1 MKTAMLST
9 LLGLSLAGC
18 SLFQV
23 TVNGKPVGGAA
34 GTEAPA
40 DGTAPAAGDG
50 TTVAT
55 EQGPAKLPGRD
66 IKLAE
71 SLAEPV
77 VLEGKHT
84 GEQMVP
90 VKITSKTPRKISV
103 IVLGGYAYRGS
114 SGSERLDNVKVS
126 PEEPLEFDVRSS
138 QGEDKRPWHL
148 VVKDD
153 EQTTFTGKTVVH
165 GNPRAGATL
174 KERVLDDYSVL
185 SAGIRIAG
193 DQSQS
198 TPEFAAELFTTVDE
212 RFFVWVKKERPCHDA
227 TGPIAPGEPLLLDF
241 LGGNSVNLRRANGER
256 AMCYIDNAD
265 LDFELTTTRPAEITM
280 PPAVPP
286 KVSETGNIWSEE
298 EFLPQAESVPRIAT
312 YKERKAK
319 VSACFDKEWSKH
331 DPDGKAGDYDVV
343 QYDSRGNVKKVESM
357 SDRIFR
363 KVDKVCKVTALE
375 TEREG
380 IREQLRKDGEAASAK
395 SIETVAARF
404 AHLKK

>member
-1 MKTAMLST
+1 MKTAMLCA

-34 GTEAPA
+34 GTEAAA
-40 DGTAPAAGDG
+40 DGTTPATGDAA
-50 TTVAT
+50 TTAAA
-55 EQGPAKLPGRD
+55 EQGPAKLPG
-66 IKLAE
+66 KKLELAE
-71 SLAEPV
+71 SLADPV

-90 VKITSKTPRKISV
+90 VKITSKTARKISV
-103 IVLGGYAYRGS
+103 IVLGGYAYRGY
-114 SGSERLDNVKVS
+114 SGSERIDSVKVS
-126 PEEPLEFDVRSS
+126 PDEPLEFDVQSVK
-138 QGEDKRPWHL
+138 GEDKRPWH
-148 VVKDD
+148 VIVRDD
-153 EQTTFTGKTVVH
+153 EQTTFTGKTAVY
-165 GNPRAGATL
+165 GNPRAGAKL
-174 KERVLDDYSVL
+174 QERVLDDYSVL
-185 SAGIRIAG
+185 SAGVRIAG

-198 TPEFAAELFTTVDE
+198 SPEFAAELFTTVDE
-212 RFFVWVKKERPCHDA
+212 RFFVWLKKERPCHDA
-227 TGPIAPGEPLLLDF
+227 TGPISAGEPLLLDF

-265 LDFELTTTRPAEITM
+265 LDLELTTERPAELVM

-286 KVSETGNIWSEE
+286 KVSETGNIWNDE
-298 EFLPQAESVPRIAT
+298 EFLPRAESVPRIAA

-331 DPDGKAGDYDVV
+331 DPDGKAGDYDVI

-363 KVDKVCKVTALE
+363 KVDRVCKVTALE
-375 TEREG
+375 KEREG
-380 IREQLRKDGEAASAK
+380 IREQLRKEGEAASAK
-395 SIETVAARF
+395 SIEKVAARF
-404 AHLKK
+404 AKK

>member
-9 LLGLSLAGC
+9 LLGLGLAGC

-23 TVNGKPVGGAA
+23 TVNGKPVGGAE
-34 GTEAPA
+34 GTEAAA
-40 DGTAPAAGDG
+40 DGTTPAATDG
-50 TTVAT
+50 TTAAT
-55 EQGPAKLPGRD
+55 EQGPAKLPG
-66 IKLAE
+66 KKLELAE

-77 VLEGKHT
+77 VIEGKHT
-84 GEQMVP
+84 GEQLVP

-103 IVLGGYAYRGS
+103 IVLGGYAFRGY
-114 SGSERLDNVKVS
+114 SGGGRIDSVKVS
-126 PEEPLEFDVRSS
+126 PDEPLEFDVQSTK
-138 QGEDKRPWHL
+138 GEDKRPWHL

-153 EQTTFTGKTVVH
+153 EQTTFTGKTVVY

-174 KERVLDDYSVL
+174 KERVLNDYSVL

-193 DQSQS
+193 DQSPS
-198 TPEFAAELFTTVDE
+198 SPEFAAELFTTIDE
-212 RFFVWVKKERPCHDA
+212 RFFVWMKKERPCHDA
-227 TGPIAPGEPLLLDF
+227 TGPISTTEPLLLDF
-241 LGGNSVNLRRANGER
+241 LGGNSVNLRRANGEQ

-265 LDFELTTTRPAEITM
+265 LDLELTTKRPAELTM

-286 KVSETGNIWSEE
+286 KVSETGNLWNEE
-298 EFLPQAESVPRIAT
+298 EYLPLAESVPRIAA

-375 TEREG
+375 KERES
-380 IREQLRKDGEAASAK
+380 IREQLRKEGEAASAK
-395 SIETVAARF
+395 SIEQVAARF
-404 AHLKK
+404 AKQ

>member
-1 MKTAMLST
+1 MKTAMLCA

-34 GTEAPA
+34 GSEAA
-40 DGTAPAAGDG
+40 DGTAPAASDG
-50 TTVAT
+50 STAAAT
-55 EQGPAKLPGRD
+55 EQGPAKLPGKH
-66 IKLAE
+66 IKLAD

-90 VKITSKTPRKISV
+90 VKITSKTARKISV
-103 IVLGGYAYRGS
+103 IVLGGYAYRGY
-114 SGSERLDNVKVS
+114 SGSERIDSVKVS
-126 PEEPLEFDVRSS
+126 PDAPLEFDVQSIK
-138 QGEDKRPWHL
+138 GEDKRPWH
-148 VVKDD
+148 VIVRDD
-153 EQTTFTGKTVVH
+153 EQTTFTGKTAVY
-165 GNPRAGATL
+165 GNPRAGAKL
-174 KERVLDDYSVL
+174 QERVLDDYSVL
-185 SAGIRIAG
+185 SAGVRIAG

-198 TPEFAAELFTTVDE
+198 SPEFAAELFTTVDE
-212 RFFVWVKKERPCHDA
+212 RFFVWLKKERPCHDA
-227 TGPIAPGEPLLLDF
+227 TGPISAGEPLLLDF
-241 LGGNSVNLRRANGER
+241 LGGNSVSLRRANGER

-265 LDFELTTTRPAEITM
+265 LDLELTTERPAEIVM

-286 KVSETGNIWSEE
+286 KVSETGNIWNDE
-298 EFLPQAESVPRIAT
+298 EFLSLADQKPRIAS

-363 KVDKVCKVTALE
+363 KVDRVCKVTALE
-375 TEREG
+375 KEREG
-380 IREQLRKDGEAASAK
+380 IREQLRKEGEAESAK
-395 SIETVAARF
+395 SIEKVAARF
-404 AHLKK
+404 AKQ